1 MRKIRI
7 ARTAW
12 DPIKTLECGQFFHWY
27 EKSGRYT
34 VVYGNEAC
42 EVYIE
47 GEETVFLLEDGAS
60 ENKWRS
66 FLQLDT
72 VRDIEK
78 YREDERLVESIEY
91 GEGLV
96 LLKQEPF
103 LCIVSF
109 ILSANNH
116 FKRIQRGVQELA
128 YHFGDDIRPGIHAFP
143 KPEMLASLE
152 PSAIR
157 ERANAGYRD
166 RYIVETAKLIADG
179 IWDLELPF
187 TLPTDLARKKLIELP
202 GVGPKVADCIL
213 LFAYEK
219 GDTFP
224 VDVWMH
230 RIMLE
235 LYWEREATKKE
246 VFEDAIRRFGADA
259 GYLQQLLF
267 YYSKSHKIGTGKS
280 TREKG

>member
-42 EVYIE
+42 EVYTE
-47 GEETVFLLEDGAS
+47 GEETVFLFEDGAC
-60 ENKWRS
+60 ENRWRS

-78 YREDERLVESIEY
+78 YREDERLVDPIEY

-116 FKRIQRGVQELA
+116 FKRIQRGVLELSYHYGQE
-128 YHFGDDIRPGIHAFP
+128 IRPGIYAFP
-143 KPEMLASLE
+143 KPETLAKLE
-152 PSAIR
+152 AGEIR

-166 RYIVETAKLIADG
+166 RYIVETAKMVAEGSWNLAHPDG
-179 IWDLELPF
+179 LS
-187 TLPTDLARKKLIELP
+187 TGLARKKLLELP